1 MSTAGTP
8 SASQPQRVFTDWY
21 ASTHDGYS
29 HAATAAGFT
38 EGARR
43 RRGQFET
50 VCGLIIC
57 VAALVAPCGPHCLR
71 PCRHASPN
79 TRQARLG
86 HHAYGA
92 CA

>member
-1 MSTAGTP
+1 MSTADTP
-8 SASQPQRVFTDWY
+8 SASQRVFIGWHT
-21 ASTHDGYS
+21 STHDGYR
-29 HAATAAGFT
+29 HAVTAAGFT

-57 VAALVAPCGPHCLR
+57 AVAVVAPCGSHGPR

-79 TRQARLG
+79 IRQLRLG
-86 HHAYGA
+86 RHAYGA